1 MLIYAVQDK
10 EGHILDYFTK
20 YSFAMSSIQLSC
32 QKFHC
37 KFIATLVNSSITEV
51 YLDDNKAFIIQRVEV
66 KDRSDHL

>member
-1 MLIYAVQDK
+1 MLIYVVQDK

-32 QKFHC
+32 QKLTA

-66 KDRSDHL
+66 KDIPGHL